1 MKANGNNY
9 TKKLAVSAMLAAL
22 SFVLMYIGALSGVFD
37 LCAVTLGA
45 LGCAFA
51 VIEMQGLW
59 PWLVAGVTSV
69 LCLILLP
76 DKFAALEYVVL
87 GGVYPIVKS
96 YCERLPKVYSWIVKL
111 VYFNVLLTGCLF
123 VAKYVFVIQE
133 EWLALNVA
141 AYAFA
146 NVFFVIFD
154 IALTMF
160 VSLYLVRFRKRFKF
174 KI

>member
-1 MKANGNNY
+1 MSVKKNNN

-51 VIEMQGLW
+51 VIEIGGAW
-59 PWLVAGVTSV
+59 PWLTAGVTSV
-69 LCLILLP
+69 LCLFLLP
-76 DKFAALEYVVL
+76 DKFAAMEYAVL
-87 GGVYPIVKS
+87 GGFYPILKS
-96 YCERLPKVYSWIVKL
+96 LFERLPKIFSWTVKL
-111 VYFNVLLTGCLF
+111 AYFNILFTGCLLL
-123 VAKYVFVIQE
+123 AKYVFVIQE
-133 EWLALNVA
+133 EWVALNVA

-154 IALTMF
+154 VALTMF
-160 VSLYLVRFRKRFKF
+160 ISLYLVRFRRRFKF